1 VRVCPRQTYII
12 SVLHLPLFFGGNSY
26 AALMT
31 RLNNVGDA
39 NFPICPKHD
48 TFMVEYSFEPWE
60 AILPLGTLEAFRCPN
75 LECSI
80 IYITGAA
87 EGLYTLEPRGA
98 LRPYLS
104 SGRE

>member
-1 VRVCPRQTYII
+1 
-12 SVLHLPLFFGGNSY
+12 
-26 AALMT
+26 MT
-31 RLNNVGDA
+31 RSNNAGDA
-39 NFPICPKHD
+39 NSPICPKHD

-87 EGLYTLEPRGA
+87 EGLYTLQPRGA
-98 LRPYLS
+98 LKPFSS
-104 SGRE
+104 SGQK